1 MSKAQKSSAERRRF
15 WQRLFTSWRKS
26 DLTVRDFCET
36 QGVSEASFYT
46 WRKKLSL
53 ASGRNRKST
62 VTTSRGF
69 RTEVSPPDF
78 IEVALPDRSSG
89 RLELRLPAGGTLSFP
104 PEIERQSLHEILTVF
119 QELKLC

>member
-1 MSKAQKSSAERRRF
+1 MSKALKSSAERRRF
-15 WQRLFTSWRKS
+15 WQQLFTSWRKS
-26 DLTVRDFCET
+26 DLTVQAFCET

-46 WRKKLSL
+46 WRKKLSF

-62 VTTSRGF
+62 ATTSRGF
-69 RTEVSPPDF
+69 RTKASSPDF
-78 IEVALPDRSSG
+78 IEVTLPGHSSG
-89 RLELRLPAGGTLSFP
+89 HLELRLPTGGTLSFP